1 MRLEFTEDDLK
12 IELCPEC
19 KGAKLVFRTIEAANV
34 TVTEQLPCPACDG
47 RGLKLTRTGALLFD
61 FVREAGRYH

>member
-19 KGAKLVFRTIEAANV
+19 HGSKYAIRTTHSEQAS
-34 TVTEQLPCPACDG
+34 VTEQDNCDACVG
-47 RGLKLTRTGALLFD
+47 RGLKLTRA
-61 FVREAGRYH
+61 